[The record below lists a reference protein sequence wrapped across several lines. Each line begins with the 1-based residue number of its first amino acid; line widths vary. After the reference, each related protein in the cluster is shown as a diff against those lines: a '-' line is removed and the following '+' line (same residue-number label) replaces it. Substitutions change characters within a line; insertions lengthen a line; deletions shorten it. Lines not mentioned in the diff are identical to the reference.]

1 MGYTCYCDEKANH
14 LNEHKNIDKI
24 TFCTAFHYG
33 NFVEKKLWIYSDEK
47 HNLNLNKL
55 SALFLNLTSKFP
67 HIQFNIQSSKNI
79 DFDFIYMVKSTYF
92 IGDQGGFSELINIL
106 RS

>member
-1 MGYTCYCDEKANH
+1 M
-14 LNEHKNIDKI
+14 
-24 TFCTAFHYG
+24 
-33 NFVEKKLWIYSDEK
+33 YSDEK

-55 SALFLNLTSKFP
+55 SALFLNLTNKFS

-79 DFDFIYMVKSTYF
+79 DFDFIYMIKSNYF

-106 RS
+106 R